1 MTRYVYNIRLSQ
13 KQHEFLINFLTKRI
27 EESKSHYSKSDIPS
41 DDEELIEKLQN
52 VPFPTFPVIS
62 VGEVQLS
69 HLMDIFTSSIL
80 EKDIKFEFGMDLSVK
95 EYIDFFERVN
105 LGLKDSVMVST
116 SSSCWD

>member
-13 KQHEFLINFLTKRI
+13 TQYEFLINFLTKRI
-27 EESKSHYSKSDIPS
+27 EESTSNYSESDIPS

-62 VGEVQLS
+62 VGEGQLS
-69 HLMDIFTSSIL
+69 HLKSIFTSSIL
-80 EKDIKFEFGMDLSVK
+80 ERDIKFEFGMNLPIT
-95 EYIDFFERVN
+95 EYVDFFERVN
-105 LGLKDSVMVST
+105 LGLKDSTMVST